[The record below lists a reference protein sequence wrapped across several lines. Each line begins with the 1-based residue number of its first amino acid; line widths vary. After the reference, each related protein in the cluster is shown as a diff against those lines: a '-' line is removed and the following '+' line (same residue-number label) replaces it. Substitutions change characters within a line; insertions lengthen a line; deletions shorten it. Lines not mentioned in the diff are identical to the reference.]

1 MYRLYHDENAKA
13 GAMEILDHYLD
24 TSTED
29 NEEIYWSDNSP
40 VFFDGGNILYLLD
53 CCNTYKELSSKL
65 NEIIVKATNHILN
78 QAIDHKDGGLE
89 TS

>member
-1 MYRLYHDENAKA
+1 MRQKFYSGVGGIGLILNEVYRLYQDENAKA

-40 VFFDGGNILYLLD
+40 VFFMA
-53 CCNTYKELSSKL
+53 
-65 NEIIVKATNHILN
+65 EISYICWIV
-78 QAIDHKDGGLE
+78 AIPIKNYPPN
-89 TS
+89 